1 MNNKNSNKNL
11 IDNKEFKKHLFYG
24 IENKKEVKET
34 ILCFSFSNVYEK
46 HSGEDWYSI
55 PNEQFENEI
64 IQEANKIYKQ
74 FYRFVT
80 LNDNSNNYTMEVN
93 LEELE
98 KELIEEIQQL
108 KKDRKVIETEA
119 GTFFTKKRAL
129 EIKGGQYYIG
139 HGIEAITVKE
149 GWAKPFYEILKKL
162 DELEKEDVNKYCEYW
177 LLTKYAR
184 AINRKDEKEA
194 VTVKEIYE
202 ALKKNKEDE
211 NKIELD
217 DLEI

>member
-11 IDNKEFKKHLFYG
+11 IDNQEFKKNFFYG
-24 IENKKEVKET
+24 IENKEEVKET
-34 ILCFSFSNVYEK
+34 ILCFSFTKVYEK

-55 PNEQFENEI
+55 PNKQFENEI

-80 LNDNSNNYTMEVN
+80 LNDESNNYTMEVN

-98 KELIEEIQQL
+98 KELLEEIQQL
-108 KKDRKVIETEA
+108 KKDRKVIDTEA
-119 GTFFTKKRAL
+119 GVFFTKKRAL

-139 HGIEAITVKE
+139 HGIEVKTVE
-149 GWAKPFYEILKKL
+149 ESWAKQVYEILEKL
-162 DELEKEDVNKYCEYW
+162 NELEKEDVNKYCEYW

-184 AINRKDEKEA
+184 AINRKDEHES
-194 VTVKEIYE
+194 VTVKKLYE
-202 ALKKNKEDE
+202 ALRENRKDE
-211 NKIELD
+211 NKIELN